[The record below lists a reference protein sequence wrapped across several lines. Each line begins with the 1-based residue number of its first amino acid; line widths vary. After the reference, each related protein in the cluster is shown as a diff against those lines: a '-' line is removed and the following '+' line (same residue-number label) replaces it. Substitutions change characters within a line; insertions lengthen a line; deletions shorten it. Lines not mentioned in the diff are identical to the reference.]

1 MNFGLKEGIL
11 GLLGMHFD
19 AVVVFVANF
28 SHYALGLVIW
38 FGFFWGC
45 DKLEILSEIFPPFNE
60 NPLSWIERSVVTE
73 RAA

>member
-28 SHYALGLVIW
+28 SLLFRLKVT
-38 FGFFWGC
+38 
-45 DKLEILSEIFPPFNE
+45 IL
-60 NPLSWIERSVVTE
+60 R
-73 RAA
+73 